1 MINVSD
7 TRTLDAEACRARRT
21 RSLAICVLLAA
32 ILTIPDSG
40 MGQMYRIPPQ
50 DSTVADT
57 GLRHGL
63 YLVLSDGTEAECLSA
78 RTDSQTV
85 LIHDDRFLEEKSDD
99 PPEYLLVRTV
109 PDVPLV
115 LAFEPER
122 VTNTQ
127 GRPELRLALS
137 EQHVETLR
145 LFTERNL
152 GKRVALVVAG
162 QVVSAHRIRA
172 VIEDGRLQITRCDD
186 DACRYIQSTL
196 MKAVPLDLRK

>member
-1 MINVSD
+1 MINVGE
-7 TRTLDAEACRARRT
+7 TRTSGAEARNAIRP
-21 RSLAICVLLAA
+21 RSIAFWFLLTAV
-32 ILTIPDSG
+32 LTIPDSG

-63 YLVLSDGTEAECLSA
+63 YLVLRDGTEAECLSA
-78 RTDSQTV
+78 REDSQTV

-99 PPEYLLVRTV
+99 PPEYLLLRTV

-122 VTNTQ
+122 MTNTR
-127 GRPELRLALS
+127 GRPELRLALA
-137 EQHVETLR
+137 EQHVESLR

-186 DACRYIQSTL
+186 DACHYIQSTL